1 MRLLTCLV
9 VVLWF
14 ASPATPQEVLS
25 ARPTVK
31 VESNAASTQRFQL
44 SDAEQEEFRVVITT
58 RDGRYYWISRE
69 GRELIYH
76 ASGAFHYFID
86 PTGGGY
92 IKVFDTSLVPEFL
105 RDPGPRFQ
113 YFEVLS
119 LWLGTITYWGASEDF
134 RLDGKQE

>member
-1 MRLLTCLV
+1 MRYLV
-9 VVLWF
+9 PFALVFVL
-14 ASPATPQEVLS
+14 ASPGLAQTVLS

-31 VESNAASTQRFQL
+31 VESDAASTQRFQL

-69 GRELIYH
+69 GRELIHH

-134 RLDGKQE
+134 RLDGQQ

>member
-1 MRLLTCLV
+1 MRYLV
-9 VVLWF
+9 PFALVFVL
-14 ASPATPQEVLS
+14 ASPGLAQTVLS

-69 GRELIYH
+69 GRELMH
-76 ASGAFHYFID
+76 HRSGVFHYFID

-92 IKVFDTSLVPEFL
+92 VKVVDTDLLPESL
-105 RDPGPRFQ
+105 RDPGPRVQ
-113 YFEVLS
+113 YLEHVTLG
-119 LWLGTITYWGASEDF
+119 LGTITYWGASEDF
-134 RLDGKQE
+134 RLDGKE

>member
-1 MRLLTCLV
+1 MRLLTGLV

-25 ARPTVK
+25 VRPTVK

-69 GRELIYH
+69 GRELIH
-76 ASGAFHYFID
+76 HRSGVFHYFID

-92 IKVFDTSLVPEFL
+92 VKVVDTGLLPESL
-105 RDPGPRFQ
+105 RDPGPRVQ
-113 YFEVLS
+113 YLEHVT
-119 LWLGTITYWGASEDF
+119 LGLHTITYWGASEDF
-134 RLDGKQE
+134 RLDGKE

>member
-1 MRLLTCLV
+1 MRYLV
-9 VVLWF
+9 PLALVFVL
-14 ASPATPQEVLS
+14 ASPGLAQTVLS

-44 SDAEQEEFRVVITT
+44 SDAEQEEFRVVITI

-69 GRELIYH
+69 GRELIHH
-76 ASGAFHYFID
+76 ASLAFHYFID

-119 LWLGTITYWGASEDF
+119 LWLGTITYWGATDDF
-134 RLDGKQE
+134 RLDGKQ